1 MFDIGFSEILL
12 IALVTLLVM
21 GPERLPQ
28 TVRSISLWIGRLKQ
42 MLAKARQD
50 LEQEVG
56 MDDIR
61 QQLHNEQ
68 IMRELNESKE
78 HLEESYNQTF
88 NKDLGEDFDR
98 ALENPFAK
106 PLADEEPS
114 ASEEPLADKEPLASE
129 EPLADKEPLANEEP
143 SASLNKEQE
152 PLASSNKEQEP
163 KPND

>member
-1 MFDIGFSEILL
+1 MFDIGFSELLL

-42 MLAKARQD
+42 MVSKARKD

-78 HLEESYNQTF
+78 HLEDSYNHAF
-88 NKDLGEDFDR
+88 EKGLGEDFDR
-98 ALENPFAK
+98 AMENPFA
-106 PLADEEPS
+106 
-114 ASEEPLADKEPLASE
+114 EPLADKESLASE
-129 EPLADKEPLANEEP
+129 EPSASSNKGLEPSASPNKEPSASRNIEPSANEEP
-143 SASLNKEQE
+143 SASPNKEQ
-152 PLASSNKEQEP
+152 PT
-163 KPND
+163 DD

>member
-1 MFDIGFSEILL
+1 MFDIGFSELLL

-42 MLAKARQD
+42 MLTKARQD

-68 IMRELNESKE
+68 VMRELNESKE
-78 HLEESYNQTF
+78 HIEESYN
-88 NKDLGEDFDR
+88 KAFDSS
-98 ALENPFAK
+98 LEMTSENPFET
-106 PLADEEPS
+106 PVIDQEPS
-114 ASEEPLADKEPLASE
+114 ASSNKEPS
-129 EPLADKEPLANEEP
+129 
-143 SASLNKEQE
+143 
-152 PLASSNKEQEP
+152 ASSNKEQEP
-163 KPND
+163 SASSNKEPSASSNKEQEPSASSNKEQLTND

>member
-1 MFDIGFSEILL
+1 MFDIGFSELLL

-42 MLAKARQD
+42 MLASARRD

-68 IMRELNESKE
+68 VMRELNESKE
-78 HLEESYNQTF
+78 HLEETYSKAFDN
-88 NKDLGEDFDR
+88 NLGEDMVSR
-98 ALENPFAK
+98 LENPFE
-106 PLADEEPS
+106 ADEEPS
-114 ASEEPLADKEPLASE
+114 ASPNKEQEPSASSDKEPSASS
-129 EPLADKEPLANEEP
+129 DKEP
-143 SASLNKEQE
+143 SASLNK
-152 PLASSNKEQEP
+152 
-163 KPND
+163 KPIPDD

>member
-1 MFDIGFSEILL
+1 MFDIGFSELLL

-42 MLAKARQD
+42 MLASARRD

-68 IMRELNESKE
+68 VMRELNESKD
-78 HLEESYNQTF
+78 HLEETYS
-88 NKDLGEDFDR
+88 KAFDSS
-98 ALENPFAK
+98 LEMTSENPFE
-106 PLADEEPS
+106 ADEEPS
-114 ASEEPLADKEPLASE
+114 ASSNK
-129 EPLADKEPLANEEP
+129 EP

-152 PLASSNKEQEP
+152 LSASFNKEP
-163 KPND
+163 SASPNKKPESDD

>member
-1 MFDIGFSEILL
+1 MFDIGFSELLL

-42 MLAKARQD
+42 MLASARRD

-68 IMRELNESKE
+68 VMRELNESKE
-78 HLEESYNQTF
+78 QLEESYN
-88 NKDLGEDFDR
+88 KAFDSS
-98 ALENPFAK
+98 LEMTSENPFEVK
-106 PLADEEPS
+106 PSASPNKEQEPS
-114 ASEEPLADKEPLASE
+114 ASRNKEPSASSNKEPSASLNEEPLADKEP
-129 EPLADKEPLANEEP
+129 
-143 SASLNKEQE
+143 
-152 PLASSNKEQEP
+152 

>member
-1 MFDIGFSEILL
+1 MFDIGFSELLL

-28 TVRSISLWIGRLKQ
+28 AVRSISLWLGRLRQ
-42 MLAKARQD
+42 MLASARRD

-68 IMRELNESKE
+68 VMRELNESRG
-78 HLEESYNQTF
+78 HLEESYNQAASASQL
-88 NKDLGEDFDR
+88 N
-98 ALENPFAK
+98 

-114 ASEEPLADKEPLASE
+114 APNDEEPSAPNDE
-129 EPLADKEPLANEEP
+129 EPSAQNDEEP
-143 SASLNKEQE
+143 SAS
-152 PLASSNKEQEP
+152 SNKEP
-163 KPND
+163 SGND

>member
-1 MFDIGFSEILL
+1 MFDIGFSELLL

-42 MLAKARQD
+42 MLASARRD

-68 IMRELNESKE
+68 VMRELNESKE
-78 HLEESYNQTF
+78 HLEDTYSKAFDNS
-88 NKDLGEDFDR
+88 LGEDMVSS
-98 ALENPFAK
+98 LGNPFE
-106 PLADEEPS
+106 ADEEPS
-114 ASEEPLADKEPLASE
+114 ASSNKEPSASPNKKQEQEPSASPNKEPLADKKDTP
-129 EPLADKEPLANEEP
+129 D
-143 SASLNKEQE
+143 
-152 PLASSNKEQEP
+152 
-163 KPND
+163 D

>member
-1 MFDIGFSEILL
+1 MFDIGFSELLL

-42 MLAKARQD
+42 MLASARRD

-68 IMRELNESKE
+68 VMRELNESKE
-78 HLEESYNQTF
+78 HLEETYSKAFDN
-88 NKDLGEDFDR
+88 NLGEDMVSS
-98 ALENPFAK
+98 LENPFE
-106 PLADEEPS
+106 ADEEPS
-114 ASEEPLADKEPLASE
+114 ASRNKEQEPSASSDKEPSASS
-129 EPLADKEPLANEEP
+129 DKEP
-143 SASLNKEQE
+143 SASLNK
-152 PLASSNKEQEP
+152 
-163 KPND
+163 KPIPDD

>member
-1 MFDIGFSEILL
+1 MFDIGFSELLL

-68 IMRELNESKE
+68 VMRELNESKE
-78 HLEESYNQTF
+78 HLEESYNQA
-88 NKDLGEDFDR
+88 FDSS
-98 ALENPFAK
+98 LEMTSENPFAQ
-106 PLADEEPS
+106 PLMDKEPS
-114 ASEEPLADKEPLASE
+114 ASPDK
-129 EPLADKEPLANEEP
+129 DP
-143 SASLNKEQE
+143 SASRNVE
-152 PLASSNKEQEP
+152 PSASSNKEPSASSNKEP
-163 KPND
+163 SASRNKEQPKDD

>member
-1 MFDIGFSEILL
+1 MFDIGFSELLL

-68 IMRELNESKE
+68 IMRDLNESKE
-78 HLEESYNQTF
+78 HLEESYQQAFDKGLGDDF
-88 NKDLGEDFDR
+88 NR
-98 ALENPFAK
+98 ALENPFAES
-106 PLADEEPS
+106 AVSEEPS
-114 ASEEPLADKEPLASE
+114 APR
-129 EPLADKEPLANEEP
+129 
-143 SASLNKEQE
+143 NKEQ
-152 PLASSNKEQEP
+152 PT
-163 KPND
+163 DD

>member
-1 MFDIGFSEILL
+1 MFDIGFSELLL

-42 MLAKARQD
+42 MLTKARQD

-68 IMRELNESKE
+68 VMRELNESKE
-78 HLEESYNQTF
+78 HIEESYN
-88 NKDLGEDFDR
+88 KAFDSS
-98 ALENPFAK
+98 LEMTSENPFET
-106 PLADEEPS
+106 PVIDQEPS
-114 ASEEPLADKEPLASE
+114 ASSNKEPS
-129 EPLADKEPLANEEP
+129 
-143 SASLNKEQE
+143 
-152 PLASSNKEQEP
+152 ASSNKEQEP
-163 KPND
+163 SASSNKEQLTND

>member
-1 MFDIGFSEILL
+1 MFDIGFSELLL

-68 IMRELNESKE
+68 IMRDLNESKE
-78 HLEESYNQTF
+78 HLEESYNKAIDSSLEMTS
-88 NKDLGEDFDR
+88 
-98 ALENPFAK
+98 ENPF
-106 PLADEEPS
+106 
-114 ASEEPLADKEPLASE
+114 EEPLASRH
-129 EPLADKEPLANEEP
+129 
-143 SASLNKEQE
+143 KEQE
-152 PLASSNKEQEP
+152 PSASSNKEQEP
-163 KPND
+163 SVNKEPTPND

>member
-1 MFDIGFSEILL
+1 MFDIGFSELLL

-42 MLAKARQD
+42 MVSKARKD

-78 HLEESYNQTF
+78 HLEESYNQAF
-88 NKDLGEDFDR
+88 DKDLGEDFDR
-98 ALENPFAK
+98 ALENPFA
-106 PLADEEPS
+106 
-114 ASEEPLADKEPLASE
+114 EPLASE

-143 SASLNKEQE
+143 LTNKEPSANEEPSASRNKE
-152 PLASSNKEQEP
+152 SSN
-163 KPND
+163 D

>member
-1 MFDIGFSEILL
+1 MFDIGFSELLL

-42 MLAKARQD
+42 MLASARRD

-68 IMRELNESKE
+68 IMRELNESKD
-78 HLEESYNQTF
+78 HLEETYS
-88 NKDLGEDFDR
+88 KAFDSS
-98 ALENPFAK
+98 LEMTSENPFE
-106 PLADEEPS
+106 ADK
-114 ASEEPLADKEPLASE
+114 EPLADKESLADEESSADEESLAS
-129 EPLADKEPLANEEP
+129 P
-143 SASLNKEQE
+143 NKEQE
-152 PLASSNKEQEP
+152 PSASRNKEPLASLNK
-163 KPND
+163 KPESDD

>member
-1 MFDIGFSEILL
+1 MFDIGFSELLL

-68 IMRELNESKE
+68 VMRELNESKE
-78 HLEESYNQTF
+78 HLEESYKQA
-88 NKDLGEDFDR
+88 FDSSLEM
-98 ALENPFAK
+98 ASENPF
-106 PLADEEPS
+106 
-114 ASEEPLADKEPLASE
+114 EEPLATRYE
-129 EPLADKEPLANEEP
+129 
-143 SASLNKEQE
+143 EQE
-152 PLASSNKEQEP
+152 PSASSNKEPSASSNKEP
-163 KPND
+163 SASRNKEQPKDD

>member
-1 MFDIGFSEILL
+1 MFDIGFSELLL

-42 MLAKARQD
+42 MLASARRD

-68 IMRELNESKE
+68 VMRELNESKD
-78 HLEESYNQTF
+78 HLEESY
-88 NKDLGEDFDR
+88 KKVFDSS
-98 ALENPFAK
+98 LEMTSENPFE
-106 PLADEEPS
+106 ADREPS
-114 ASEEPLADKEPLASE
+114 ASPNK
-129 EPLADKEPLANEEP
+129 EP
-143 SASLNKEQE
+143 SASPNKE
-152 PLASSNKEQEP
+152 PSASPNKEP
-163 KPND
+163 SASRNKKPESDD